1 MDETTTESRTG
12 PRVYAAE
19 SLDGQVLHLVCPCGR
34 VMPGDD
40 GALVLE
46 LLRRW
51 ALHSLMDCQREIT
64 SELVAVAVTISLR
77 LDGPDLPVQ
86 VGAVLHG

>member
-1 MDETTTESRTG
+1 MDNTTTEARTG
-12 PRVYAAE
+12 PRLYAAE
-19 SLDGQVLHLVCPCGR
+19 GLDGPLLHLVCPCGT
-34 VMPGDD
+34 VMPAED
-40 GALVLE
+40 GALHLE

-51 ALHSLMDCQREIT
+51 ALHSLMECDREIT